1 MYANGN
7 IALTDSNYEV
17 LALLRSHQ
25 FEDDVA
31 MKVGEIYFATG
42 SASSGT
48 GTRQPA
54 WILRASREE
63 FVGWAV
69 EKAREAVGDK
79 KSKTRKLTL
88 KQLLLLS
95 KDSGVSSLGGEIL
108 EHEHCLLVADIKPS
122 FKVESVGEGIGEE
135 GSILEYCRTIF
146 SEDSDCDRQELNA
159 ATRTAWIHIGL
170 KPSLPLVV
178 VV

>member
-31 MKVGEIYFATG
+31 MKVGEIYPMAFATG

-69 EKAREAVGDK
+69 EKAREASLFVAVGDK

-88 KQLLLLS
+88 KQLLLSVQGQRGELS
-95 KDSGVSSLGGEIL
+95 RWRDTGTLPFGRRHQAVVQGRVS
-108 EHEHCLLVADIKPS
+108 
-122 FKVESVGEGIGEE
+122 
-135 GSILEYCRTIF
+135 R
-146 SEDSDCDRQELNA
+146 
-159 ATRTAWIHIGL
+159 
-170 KPSLPLVV
+170 
-178 VV
+178 